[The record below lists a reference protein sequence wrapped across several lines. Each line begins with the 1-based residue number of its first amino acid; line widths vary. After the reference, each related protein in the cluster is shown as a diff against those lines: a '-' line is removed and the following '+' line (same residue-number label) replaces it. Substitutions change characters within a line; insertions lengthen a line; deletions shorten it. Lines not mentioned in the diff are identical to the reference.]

1 MAWIHF
7 HGHAVITNSIAP
19 LQEELFLFAEIRA
32 FYWSCLCNFPS
43 LLSFNIEVLLW
54 IFLLHGH
61 EMLVTVIHAYVNC
74 ATGYGVS
81 RFASYMYLSKCIG
94 ILFQNKF
101 ENNILVCLIW
111 VLFIFYRWLWRNS
124 IQVFI
129 LWEDVENRCLGRWME
144 QQWKTE

>member
-7 HGHAVITNSIAP
+7 RCHAVITNSIAP
-19 LQEELFLFAEIRA
+19 LQEELFLFVEIRA

-54 IFLLHGH
+54 IFLLHEH

-94 ILFQNKF
+94 ILFPKKI

-111 VLFIFYRWLWRNS
+111 VLFIFLQMIMKKLDS
-124 IQVFI
+124 SVHF
-129 LWEDVENRCLGRWME
+129 VGRCWGSMPW
-144 QQWKTE
+144 

>member
-61 EMLVTVIHAYVNC
+61 EMLVTVIHAYENC

-81 RFASYMYLSKCIG
+81 RFSCYMYLSKYIHLVFYFKKIG
-94 ILFQNKF
+94 EQHTGLFNLSVVYFLQMIMKKLDSSVHF
-101 ENNILVCLIW
+101 VG
-111 VLFIFYRWLWRNS
+111 
-124 IQVFI
+124 
-129 LWEDVENRCLGRWME
+129 RCWGLMPW
-144 QQWKTE
+144 